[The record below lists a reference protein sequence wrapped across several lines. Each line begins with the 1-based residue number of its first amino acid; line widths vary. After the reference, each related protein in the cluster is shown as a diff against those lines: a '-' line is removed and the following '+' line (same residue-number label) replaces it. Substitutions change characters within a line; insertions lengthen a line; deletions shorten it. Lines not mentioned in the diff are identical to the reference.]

1 MNIRGRDCMKQAEY
15 YFTQHLNSIIHDIER
30 LVRAESPSQNKE
42 LADQCKDVLQSFFQT
57 YFNKRAVE
65 YEMTQVGNHL
75 AFSLGDVQDQ
85 ILLVGHYDTV
95 WEPNQLE
102 YRETSDKIYG
112 PGILDMKA
120 SLISAIW
127 LLKYIHD
134 YQIPLKRKIVLFINS
149 DEEIGSVTSRSI
161 LEREAAKSEAAFIL
175 EPPVVGTGALKTARK
190 GTSRYKLNIK
200 GVSAHAGN
208 NPQDGVSA
216 IKEAA
221 KQILNIDA
229 QANQD
234 AGTTINVGIVEGGG
248 KLNVIPNEAH
258 LEVDVRAQTKAEQ
271 YRIDSF
277 FERLQ
282 AMDARIDIEVE
293 GGINRPPMEKTAES
307 KRLFQIAEEEAEE
320 LGFQLK
326 EAKVGGASDG
336 NFTSQLCPTL
346 DGLGFL
352 GDGIHAEHEHI
363 LRDAIIERMALLTH
377 TVLEYMVDA

>member
-1 MNIRGRDCMKQAEY
+1 MKQAEY

-307 KRLFQIAEEEAEE
+307 KRLFQIAEDEAEE

-352 GDGIHAEHEHI
+352 GGGIHAEHEHI
-363 LRDAIIERMALLTH
+363 LRDAIVERMALLTH
-377 TVLEYMVDA
+377 TVLEYMIDA

>member
-352 GDGIHAEHEHI
+352 GGGIHAEHEHI
-363 LRDAIIERMALLTH
+363 LRDAIVERMALLTH
-377 TVLEYMVDA
+377 TVLEYMIDA

>member
-1 MNIRGRDCMKQAEY
+1 MSAEF
-15 YFTQHLNSIIHDIER
+15 YFKQHLETIIDDIER
-30 LVRAESPSQNKE
+30 LVRADSPSKNKE
-42 LADQCKDVLQSFFQT
+42 CADQCKEVLQGLFQT
-57 YFNKRAVE
+57 YFNKRADE
-65 YEMTQVGNHL
+65 FEMEHVGNHL
-75 AFSLGDVQDQ
+75 KFTLGEVKEQ

-95 WEPNQLE
+95 WEPNQLPF
-102 YRETSDKIYG
+102 RETSDKIYG
-112 PGILDMKA
+112 PGILDMKS

-134 YQIPLKRKIVLFINS
+134 HHIPLKRKVVFFINS
-149 DEEIGSVTSRSI
+149 DEEIGSYTSRPI
-161 LEREAAKSEAAFIL
+161 LEQEAAKSEAAFIL

-190 GTSRYKLNIK
+190 GTSRYLLNIK
-200 GVSAHAGN
+200 GVAAHAGN

-234 AGTTINVGIVEGGG
+234 AGTTINIGMIEGGG
-248 KLNVIPNEAH
+248 KLNVVPNEAQ
-258 LEVDVRAQTKAEQ
+258 LGIDVRATSKEEQ
-271 YRIDSF
+271 LRIDSF
-277 FERLQ
+277 FEDLQ
-282 AMDARIDIEVE
+282 AIDGRVEIEVE
-293 GGINRPPMEKTAES
+293 GGINRPPMVKTAQS
-307 KRLFQIAEEEAEE
+307 KRLFLIAEEEAEE
-320 LGFQLK
+320 LGFELK

-363 LRDAIIERMALLTH
+363 LRDSIVERMALLTN
-377 TVLEYMVDA
+377 TVLEYMIDA

>member
-1 MNIRGRDCMKQAEY
+1 MKQAEY
-15 YFTQHLNSIIHDIER
+15 YFTQHLNSIIEDIER
-30 LVRAESPSQNKE
+30 LVRAESPSKNKT
-42 LADQCKDVLQSFFQT
+42 LADQCKDVLQSLFET
-57 YFNKRAVE
+57 YFNKPAVE
-65 YEMTQVGNHL
+65 YEMAEVGNHL
-75 AFSLGDVQDQ
+75 TFSLGDVEEQV
-85 ILLVGHYDTV
+85 LLVGHYDTV

-134 YQIPLKRKIVLFINS
+134 HQIPLKRKIVLFINS
-149 DEEIGSVTSRSI
+149 DEELGSVTSRPI

-200 GVSAHAGN
+200 GISAHAGN

-234 AGTTINVGIVEGGG
+234 AGTTINVGMVEGGG

-258 LEVDVRAQTKAEQ
+258 LGIDVRAQTKAEQ
-271 YRIDSF
+271 LRIDSF

-282 AMDARIDIEVE
+282 AMDTRVDIEVL
-293 GGINRPPMEKTAES
+293 GGINRPPMEKTAGTE
-307 KRLFQIAEEEAEE
+307 RLFQIAEEEAEE

-363 LRDAIIERMALLTH
+363 LRDAIVERMALLTH